1 MLAGAEL
8 GSQQTAE
15 AHSETTEDWDPPV
28 VLSDGFLLPSCHSNS
43 RWVPASKLLSLVS
56 GRAPVC
62 ALRHAKTSHTLR
74 VQSFV
79 AVQWLSESV
88 LPVVSLLSIH
98 VFVLTVRVT
107 LQGTGHPS
115 VTAGYPRTMFGM
127 IVFIL
132 DLEEKRVWWPGICT
146 VSLSAV
152 KACSSACE
160 ASGRCVQ
167 HTRPACECGRKCHC
181 PASSP
186 RACM

>member
-28 VLSDGFLLPSCHSNS
+28 VSSDGFLLPNCHSNS
-43 RWVPASKLLSLVS
+43 RWVPASKLLSLARPRAMVS

-107 LQGTGHPS
+107 LQGTDHPS
-115 VTAGYPRTMFGM
+115 VTAGFL
-127 IVFIL
+127 IL
-132 DLEEKRVWWPGICT
+132 CLV
-146 VSLSAV
+146 
-152 KACSSACE
+152 
-160 ASGRCVQ
+160 
-167 HTRPACECGRKCHC
+167 
-181 PASSP
+181 
-186 RACM
+186 